1 MSTTTTASAARTR
14 VRDAARAFGA
24 GHPTLLNAAVVQA
37 RGNECAAPRLLW
49 QLAMSILM
57 IWLISVT
64 PAHAQLAT
72 QHIKGV
78 VGLKGGSP
86 PPPGTYFIAPL
97 VYIYDTDT
105 VRTREGNRLP
115 IDAHISSLALAG
127 GLNLVTTKK
136 ILGGYYGFQ
145 VLFPVWAK
153 NRIQATEIDSNPG
166 GGMTDSGLVPI
177 SLGWNF
183 KRADALAVY
192 TIYMP
197 TGRYADGASDNTGM
211 GMWGHELMFGSTVY
225 LNEARKYHAAT
236 VASFNFQSKKED
248 SETKVGTAM
257 NLEGGIG
264 ADFLGGGL
272 TAGLVY
278 YASFKLSADRIEG
291 FPLNIAPGKNKVFAL
306 GPEVSL
312 ALARKG
318 TLFGFVKANYQWET
332 YARAGTQGAAFNV
345 VATFLMK
352 PLKVGTP

>member
-1 MSTTTTASAARTR
+1 MSTTATASAGRTR
-14 VRDAARAFGA
+14 VAYAARAFSA
-24 GHPTLLNAAVVQA
+24 GHPTL
-37 RGNECAAPRLLW
+37 PRVLW
-49 QLAMSILM
+49 QLAMSVLIT
-57 IWLISVT
+57 WLTSVT

-86 PPPGTYFIAPL
+86 PPPGTYVIAPL
-97 VYIYDTDT
+97 FYIYDTDT

-115 IDAHISSLALAG
+115 IDAHISSVAMAG
-127 GLNLVTTKK
+127 GLNIVTTRK
-136 ILGGYYGFQ
+136 ILGGHYGFQ
-145 VLFPVWAK
+145 VLFPVWAN

-166 GGMTDSGLVPI
+166 GGMTDSAIVPI

-183 KRADALAVY
+183 KRADSLAVY

-211 GMWGHELMFGSTVY
+211 GMWGHELMFGTTVY

-236 VASFNFQSKKED
+236 VASFNFQSTKES
-248 SETKVGTAM
+248 SETKVGNAM
-257 NLEGGIG
+257 NLEGGVG
-264 ADFLGGGL
+264 RDFLGGGL
-272 TAGLVY
+272 SAGLVY
-278 YASFKLSADRIEG
+278 YSSFKLTADRIEG

-332 YARAGTQGAAFNV
+332 YARAGTQGAEFNILV
-345 VATFLMK
+345 TFLAK
-352 PLKVGTP
+352 PLKLGKP